1 MVFCSVMT
9 IPLRVIVDSQCKAA
23 FNMAADLYLLNRA
36 VEDNA
41 VFLRF
46 YGWNPPA
53 TSLGCM
59 QDPEKTLDMKAL
71 AARGIDWVQRPTG
84 GRAILHWNDLT
95 YAIAFPTTCAA
106 LGTTIT
112 QTYGIISRCLM
123 AGLARTGIQCTSH
136 DSASDYAATKRE
148 TKLPC
153 FLSPNRNEIMV
164 NGKKLVGSAQ
174 KRGGKAVL
182 QHGSIPL
189 DGNFRKLPE
198 FCKIGSEERTLQ
210 EKMLLEKC
218 TCIREIDPGI
228 DAALLIDRLTGG
240 FADTLGFK
248 IQEYSWEEDEYLA
261 MNARV
266 KNGYRDF

>member
-9 IPLRVIVDSQCKAA
+9 IPLRVIVDSQCTAA
-23 FNMAADLYLLNRA
+23 FNMAADLCLLNRA

-53 TSLGCM
+53 ISLGCL
-59 QDPEKTLDMKAL
+59 QDPEKTLDREAL
-71 AARGIDWVQRPTG
+71 TARGIDWVQRPTG

-95 YAIAFPTTCAA
+95 YAVAFPTTCAA

-112 QTYGIISRCLM
+112 QTYGIISGCLM
-123 AGLARTGIQCTSH
+123 AGLARIGIQCTSH
-136 DSASDYAATKRE
+136 DSASEYAATKRE

-198 FCKIGSEERTLQ
+198 FCGITRQERDRQ
-210 EKMLLEKC
+210 SKMLWEKC
-218 TCIREIDPGI
+218 TCIGEIDPKI
-228 DAALLIDRLTGG
+228 TIALLIEHLTVG
-240 FADTLGFK
+240 FADTLGFE
-248 IQEYSWEEDEYLA
+248 IQEYSWEEDGYLA
-261 MNARV
+261 INDRK
-266 KNGYRDF
+266 KNG